1 MEHFEIHIDEGNVKL
16 EGRTLDLMR
25 GLAIAAANI
34 IRNKTKPGVSTE
46 SATTAFCELVRFEVN
61 TGSVA
66 TVEVDVDMLE
76 QALKRLQDEKD
87 GEAE

>member
-34 IRNKTKPGVSTE
+34 IRNNTKPGVSTE
-46 SATTAFCELVRFEVN
+46 SATTAFCKLVRFEVN

-66 TVEVDVDMLE
+66 TVEVDVGMLE
-76 QALKRLQDEKD
+76 QALKRMQDEKG

>member
-34 IRNKTKPGVSTE
+34 IRNNTKPGVS
-46 SATTAFCELVRFEVN
+46 

-76 QALKRLQDEKD
+76 QVLKRMQDEKG